1 VGLAENVKARL
12 DLAVLCIRQNK
23 KRRIEKHLLRLS
35 HRDTV
40 LLIFPSI
47 AFIPFE
53 ANDIGKILQL
63 SQLPPSDS
71 LQIPP
76 LVGACTSERDTALPV
91 LALNALRITSSM
103 SFVNA
108 STRNRRLL
116 LWYTITRMT
125 QNSVYF
131 LLLPRALLIGY
142 FLALILIF
150 SAAAT
155 PRSTSSLSA
164 SRIR

>member
-1 VGLAENVKARL
+1 MGLAESVKARL

-23 KRRIEKHLLRLS
+23 KRRIETHLLRLS

-76 LVGACTSERDTALPV
+76 LAGVSTSERGAALPV
-91 LALNALRITSSM
+91 LALNAVRITSSM

-131 LLLPRALLIGY
+131 LLLPRALLTGY
-142 FLALILIF
+142 FFGVNLDFF
-150 SAAAT
+150 SSST